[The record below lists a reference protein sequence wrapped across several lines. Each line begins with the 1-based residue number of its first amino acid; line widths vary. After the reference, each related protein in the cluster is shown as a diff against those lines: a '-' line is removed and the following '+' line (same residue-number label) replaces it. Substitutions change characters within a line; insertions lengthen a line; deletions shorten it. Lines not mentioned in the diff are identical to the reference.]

1 MIIKEYEYGLFSS
14 EIFES
19 LMYVCDSLVQ
29 EIRSGSLKIV
39 LLTVCFLFLSSE
51 VEKLKAPGGWLLV
64 ID

>member
-1 MIIKEYEYGLFSS
+1 MPINGVYDCQKVIKMIIKKYEY
-14 EIFES
+14 S
-19 LMYVCDSLVQ
+19 LLQ
-29 EIRSGSLKIV
+29 EIRSGLLKIV

>member
-1 MIIKEYEYGLFSS
+1 MIITKYEYGLFSS
-14 EIFES
+14 EILKS
-19 LMYVCDSLVQ
+19 YVCDSLVQ

-39 LLTVCFLFLSSE
+39 LSTVCFLFLSAE